1 MAREDRS
8 TMTTQQ
14 LAISFLLI
22 LLAVVMLTSTA
33 LGIFYCCYI
42 HPKMLK
48 EQQRFN
54 EFKQAYLRQWR

>member
-1 MAREDRS
+1 
-8 TMTTQQ
+8 MTTQQ
-14 LAISFLLI
+14 LAISLLLI

-54 EFKQAYLRQWR
+54 EFKRAYLRQWR